1 MLYSDLAEY
10 IIKKYGNNKVI
21 EIGVGK
27 NFQLGILLYKDTEYI
42 ATDIFIVENAPFK
55 IVIDDIFDPK
65 ISLYKNARLLVSI
78 NPPEEIQ
85 PEICKLGRRISANII
100 IKPLNGEII
109 DFKKYCSKVSII
121 NYKNSFFYELRIE

>member
-1 MLYSDLAEY
+1 MLYSNLAEY

-42 ATDIFIVENAPFK
+42 ATDIFISENAPFK
-55 IVIDDIFDPK
+55 IVIDDIFNPV
-65 ISLYKNARLLVSI
+65 ISLYRNAKLLVSI

-85 PEICKLGRRISANII
+85 PEICKVGRRISSNVI

-109 DFKKYCSKVSII
+109 DFKRYYNKVSII
-121 NYKNSFFYELRIE
+121 NYKNSFFYELNIE